1 MIALFNEYFK
11 FFGNLLISPKT
22 LNLTLF
28 LKVYLDF
35 FKYSSSKLNKKL
47 ISYFGLF
54 QFSVENVY
62 NVRYLIFFLKI
73 LLKFFRRLYTFSMS
87 EIP

>member
-1 MIALFNEYFK
+1 MALFNEYFK

-28 LKVYLDF
+28 FKSIFRFF
-35 FKYSSSKLNKKL
+35 FKYSSSKPNKKL

-62 NVRYLIFFLKI
+62 NVRYLIFFLRN
-73 LLKFFRRLYTFSMS
+73 F
-87 EIP
+87 